1 MERTEKIRMVK
12 IMKAMRWFIS
22 VLFLVALCAGPQLA
36 EAKLKPIALAAGQQ
50 QAIAK
55 INAYINSFQSLK
67 CDFAQVSSKGNLSQG
82 VLYIS
87 KPGKLRFDYAA
98 PNPLLIIA
106 DGRWLTI
113 KDRVRER
120 GDQFPLSATPLRLVV
135 SPQVDLLAETD
146 VVAFDQR
153 DGITSVSLQDRKG
166 GMGGYIT
173 LIFDDQL
180 NQLQQWI
187 VVDGKDRR
195 TSVQLSNIQ
204 FGGKFDPKLFVGQI
218 NREPTK

>member
-1 MERTEKIRMVK
+1 MKSSKKIRV
-12 IMKAMRWFIS
+12 MKMNKLWR
-22 VLFLVALCAGPQLA
+22 FLVSAMVLAALFAAPQMA
-36 EAKLKPIALAAGQQ
+36 EAKLRPLALSSAQQ
-50 QAIAK
+50 QGVAR

-82 VLYIS
+82 TLYIS

-98 PNPLLIIA
+98 PNPLLIVA

-135 SPQVDLLAETD
+135 SPQIDLLAETD

-153 DGITSVSLQDRKG
+153 DGVTSVSLQDRKG

-195 TSVQLSNIQ
+195 TTVQLSNIQ
-204 FGGKFDPKLFVGQI
+204 FGGKFDPKLFIGKI
-218 NREPTK
+218 DREPTK

>member
-1 MERTEKIRMVK
+1 MVK

-22 VLFLVALCAGPQLA
+22 VLFLVTLCAEPQLA

-204 FGGKFDPKLFVGQI
+204 FGGKFDPKLFIGQI

>member
-1 MERTEKIRMVK
+1 MKGIRMVNLVK
-12 IMKAMRWFIS
+12 WIVSAVLAL
-22 VLFLVALCAGPQLA
+22 VLFAAPQLA
-36 EAKLKPIALAAGQQ
+36 QAKIAPLALNPAQQ
-50 QAIAK
+50 QSVRH
-55 INAYINSFQSLK
+55 INDYINSFQSLK

-87 KPGKLRFDYAA
+87 KPGKLRFDYAS
-98 PNPLLIIA
+98 PNPLLIVA

-135 SPQVDLLAETD
+135 SPQIDLLAETD
-146 VVAFDQR
+146 VVAYDQR
-153 DGITSVSLQDRKG
+153 DGLTSVSLQDKKG
-166 GMGGYIT
+166 SMGGYIT

-187 VVDGKDRR
+187 VVDGKDRK
-195 TSVQLSNIQ
+195 TTVQLTNIQ
-204 FGGKFDPKLFVGQI
+204 FGGKFDPKLFIGKI
-218 NREPTK
+218 NREQPK

>member
-1 MERTEKIRMVK
+1 MKQLKKIRMV
-12 IMKAMRWFIS
+12 MMLKAIK
-22 VLFLVALCAGPQLA
+22 FLVLVLALALPTMA
-36 EAKLKPIALAAGQQ
+36 EAKIKPLALNATQQ
-50 QAIAK
+50 QSVSRIT
-55 INAYINSFQSLK
+55 AYINSFQTLK

-98 PNPLLIIA
+98 PNPLLIVA

-135 SPQVDLLAETD
+135 SPQIDLLAETD

-153 DGITSVSLQDRKG
+153 DGVTSVSLQDKKG

-195 TSVQLSNIQ
+195 TTVQLSNIK
-204 FGGKFDPKLFVGQI
+204 FGGKFDPKLFIGKI
-218 NREPTK
+218 DREPTK